1 MQLAV
6 LVDAWQR
13 VAGAGGRLE
22 KVGLLAAVLRAAP
35 PEEAGLA
42 TAYLCGTTR
51 QDRLGVG
58 WAMLQAAA
66 PGTVAAAASL
76 SLTEVDAT
84 LRAIAGCSGAGS
96 AERGRQLLGGL
107 LARATAE
114 EQRFL
119 GGLIM
124 GELRQGALEGV
135 VTDAVARAAGIP
147 LARIR
152 RAVML
157 AGDLPA
163 VATAALDEGEA
174 GLAGFSVQL
183 FRPVLPM
190 LADTADDEAAALA
203 ELGEAALEYKLDGA
217 RVQVHK
223 SGDEV
228 RVFSRRLN
236 DVTVAVPELVE
247 AVRVLPARELILDG
261 ETVALRADGTPH
273 PFQITMRRY
282 GRRLDVPRLRAELPL
297 SSMFFDVLYRDGGS
311 LLDERF
317 DRRMAALSDAV
328 PSSLIVSRLVTGSP
342 DAAREFMRAS
352 LAAGHEGI
360 MAKALDAPYEAG
372 RRGARWLKVK
382 PAVTLDLVVLAAEW
396 GHGRRRGWLSNL
408 HLGAR
413 DPVTGGFVMLGK
425 TFKGL
430 TDRMLA
436 WQTEALLA
444 LEIGRDAYTV
454 HVRPELVVEVAFNDV
469 QASPQYPGG
478 VALRFARVKR
488 YRTDKTAADA
498 DTIASIRAIRDPAHR
513 TVGAPPTT

>member
-1 MQLAV
+1 MRLAA
-6 LVDAWQR
+6 LVETSRR
-13 VAGAGGRLE
+13 VAEAGGRLE
-22 KVGLLAAVLRAAP
+22 KIGLLAALLRAAP
-35 PEEAGLA
+35 PAQAGLA
-42 TAYLCGTTR
+42 TAYLCGSTR
-51 QDRLGVG
+51 QEKLGVG
-58 WAMLQAAA
+58 WAMFQSAG
-66 PGTVAAAASL
+66 PGTAAETATLDLA
-76 SLTEVDAT
+76 EVDAA
-84 LRAIAGCSGAGS
+84 LGAIASSTGTGS
-96 AERGRQLLGGL
+96 AERRRRLLREL
-107 LARATAE
+107 LARATHD

-124 GELRQGALEGV
+124 GELRQGALEGL

-147 LARIR
+147 ADRVR

-163 VATAALDEGEA
+163 VATAVLGGGES

-183 FRPVLPM
+183 FQPVLPM
-190 LADTADDEAAALA
+190 LADTAGDEEAALA

-223 SGDEV
+223 DGDEV

-247 AVRVLPARELILDG
+247 SVRMLPARELILDG
-261 ETVALRADGTPH
+261 ETVALRPDGTPH
-273 PFQITMRRY
+273 PFQVTMRRY
-282 GRRLDVPRLRAELPL
+282 SRRLDVERLRAELPL
-297 SSMFFDVLYRDGGS
+297 SSLFFDVLFQDGSS
-311 LLDERF
+311 LLDEPL
-317 DRRMAALSDAV
+317 DRRLAALGDVLPSELVV
-328 PSSLIVSRLVTGSP
+328 PRLVTGSVET
-342 DAAREFMRAS
+342 ARDFMRAA
-352 LAAGHEGI
+352 LARGHEGI

-413 DPVTGGFVMLGK
+413 DPDAGGFVMLGK

-430 TDRMLA
+430 TDRMLG
-436 WQTEALLA
+436 WQTETLLA

-454 HVRPELVVEVAFNDV
+454 HVRPELVVEVAFNAV

-488 YRTDKTAADA
+488 YRTDKTAAEA
-498 DTIASIRAIRDPAHR
+498 DTIATVRAIHLRSGGTGP
-513 TVGAPPTT
+513 G